1 MTKEEIF
8 QFMNENPVFYLASM
22 DGDQPRVRGMLL
34 FRANEDGIIFH
45 TSAQK
50 DVYAQIRN
58 NPKAELCFFGNG
70 MQIRVTGELEYVQD
84 DELKEEIYN
93 HPSRKFL
100 QVWREN
106 GISDDILRIFN
117 LRKATAVIWTMETNF
132 AEKVP
137 ISLF

>member
-50 DVYAQIRN
+50 DVYTQIRN

-84 DELKEEIYN
+84 NELKEEIYN